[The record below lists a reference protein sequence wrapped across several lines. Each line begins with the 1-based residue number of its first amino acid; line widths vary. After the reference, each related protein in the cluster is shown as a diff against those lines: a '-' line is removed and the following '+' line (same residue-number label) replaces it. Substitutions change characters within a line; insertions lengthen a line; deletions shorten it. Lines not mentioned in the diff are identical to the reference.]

1 MGIDEETLNVLI
13 GEYASSYGGEIEIT
27 KESCDKSHFTV
38 HFSGRMCRSC
48 GIEAHRD
55 EKPDGSPDDGG
66 FLPGL
71 FCQQVNTIMK
81 KHLIRAVI

>member
-48 GIEAHRD
+48 GIEEYFDGFAHLLRLGGIHARVESLKKEKGGYTVTYKLRD
-55 EKPDGSPDDGG
+55 
-66 FLPGL
+66 
-71 FCQQVNTIMK
+71 
-81 KHLIRAVI
+81 